1 MVLAVQDI
9 GGGILD
15 RRIKVA
21 RDTAHGAAAVQ
32 IIIHICQQV
41 AEVEAVLDRA
51 AIVRPVGNDAADV
64 VGTAVV
70 DRAVVDAL
78 AQRPQVVAVV
88 ALVADDAAD
97 MDLNA
102 RGLSASMFICR
113 VIIIFLEL
121 SRVYRRTAAQLTS
134 VVRSL
139 PEILVPTMPP
149 MVDASLMLSP

>member
-21 RDTAHGAAAVQ
+21 RDTAHGAAAVP

-51 AIVRPVGNDAADV
+51 AIVRPVGDDAADV

-88 ALVADDAAD
+88 TLVADDAAD

-102 RGLSASMFICR
+102 RGLSASIFICR
-113 VIIIFLEL
+113 VIIIFFG
-121 SRVYRRTAAQLTS
+121 S
-134 VVRSL
+134 
-139 PEILVPTMPP
+139 
-149 MVDASLMLSP
+149 